1 MDSKYTKDGCIISF
15 DVLCFSPQVLVFVDD
30 LNMPT
35 LDSYGAQPSME
46 FIRQFIELQ
55 GVFDAKTLTWKVQY
69 NNHGVI
75 RVCVYHF
82 PVMRDA
88 NHSYVEQNREAYF
101 LPRLTSDVMN
111 RPSLYTE
118 PCSCGFY

>member
-1 MDSKYTKDGCIISF
+1 MDAQSTLMDLKYTKDRCIISF

-46 FIRQFIELQ
+46 LIRQFIELQ

-75 RVCVYHF
+75 RVRVYHF
-82 PVMRDA
+82 PVMCDA
-88 NHSYVEQNREAYF
+88 NHSYVKQNPLEF
-101 LPRLTSDVMN
+101 LGGLFSSSFDIRCD
-111 RPSLYTE
+111 E
-118 PCSCGFY
+118 